1 MRLGA
6 EELIGASLGHCEI
19 RSILGAG
26 GMAVVYR
33 GYQPNLER
41 EVAIKVLPPSYKTDP
56 AFLERFTR
64 EARAMAQLAH
74 PNIVTIH
81 DFGEEHDRVYI
92 VMAYIA
98 GGTLRDLLGG
108 PMNPQVVVRL
118 IRDVASALAYAHER
132 QIIHRDVK
140 PANVLLDGEGR
151 GILSD
156 FGIAKVLA
164 APDGVTRIGAG
175 VGTPEYMS
183 PEQCRGTVVDGRAD
197 IYALG
202 VLAYEMLT
210 GRTPFMAEEYAALAH
225 AHIYESP
232 PPPSAIN
239 PRISPAVQA
248 VVLKA
253 LAKEP
258 AYRFQHALEFAS
270 ALEQAVD
277 AQSAERASATTRRNI
292 GPMQRAVASDS
303 LPCPRCH
310 ALNRTSQYYCSTC
323 GTGLGVP
330 PRHTA
335 VHDTMPRRHTSAPAT
350 GVTCQACAAPNYP
363 NNRFCTTC
371 GQPLTPTGITCRQCG
386 ATNVPGQRYCTTC
399 GLPLG

>member
-1 MRLGA
+1 MGA
-6 EELIGASLGHCEI
+6 EELIGTSLGHCEI
-19 RSILGAG
+19 RSILGTG
-26 GMAVVYR
+26 GMAVVYL
-33 GYQPNLER
+33 GHQPNLDR
-41 EVAIKVLPPSYKTDP
+41 DIAIKVLPPTYKSDP
-56 AFLERFTR
+56 AFVERFKL

-81 DFGEEHDRVYI
+81 DFGEEHDRLYI
-92 VMAYIA
+92 VMAYIS

-132 QIIHRDVK
+132 HYIHRDVK
-140 PANVLLDGEGR
+140 PANVLLDGERR

-156 FGIAKVLA
+156 FGIAKVMA
-164 APDGVTRIGAG
+164 ARDGVTRVGAG

-202 VLAYEMLT
+202 VLTYEMLT
-210 GRTPFMAEEYAALAH
+210 GRTPFIADDYAALAH

-277 AQSAERASATTRRNI
+277 AQSAERGSAATRRNI
-292 GPMQRAVASDS
+292 GQMQRAVASDT
-303 LPCPRCH
+303 LPCPRCT
-310 ALNRTSQYYCSTC
+310 ALNRASQLYCSTC
-323 GTGLGVP
+323 GASLG
-330 PRHTA
+330 A
-335 VHDTMPRRHTSAPAT
+335 QPRRTAIHDMAPRRLTSAPTT
-350 GVTCQACAAPNYP
+350 GVVCQACAASNYP

-371 GQPLTPTGITCRQCG
+371 GQPLTPTGITCRTCG
-386 ATNVPGQRYCTTC
+386 APNVPGQRYCTTC
-399 GLPLG
+399 GHSLG

>member
-1 MRLGA
+1 LGA
-6 EELIGASLGHCEI
+6 EELIGTSLGHCEI

-33 GYQPNLER
+33 GYQPNLDR
-41 EVAIKVLPPSYKTDP
+41 DVAIKVLPPTYKSDP
-56 AFLERFTR
+56 AFLERFKL

-81 DFGEEHDRVYI
+81 DFGEEHDRLYI
-92 VMAYIA
+92 VMAYIG
-98 GGTLRDLLGG
+98 GGTLRDQLGG

-118 IRDVASALAYAHER
+118 VRDVASALAYAHER
-132 QIIHRDVK
+132 HIIHRDVK

-156 FGIAKVLA
+156 FGIAKVMA
-164 APDGVTRIGAG
+164 ARDGVTRAGAG

-183 PEQCRGTVVDGRAD
+183 PEQCRGAVVDGRAD

-202 VLAYEMLT
+202 VLAYEMLA
-210 GRTPFMAEEYAALAH
+210 GRTPFIADDYAALAH
-225 AHIYESP
+225 AHIYETP
-232 PPPSAIN
+232 PPPSAVN

-248 VVLKA
+248 VLLKA

-277 AQSAERASATTRRNI
+277 AQSAERASATTRRNL
-292 GPMQRAVASDS
+292 GPMQRAVASDAV
-303 LPCPRCH
+303 PCPRCN
-310 ALNRTSQYYCSTC
+310 ALNRASQYYCSTC
-323 GTGLGVP
+323 GAPLG
-330 PRHTA
+330 A
-335 VHDTMPRRHTSAPAT
+335 APRRTAIHDMAPRRVTGAPAT
-350 GVTCQACAAPNYP
+350 GVICQACAAANYP

-371 GQPLTPTGITCRQCG
+371 GQPLTPTGITCARCG
-386 ATNVPGQRYCTTC
+386 AANVPGQRYCTAC
-399 GLPLG
+399 GRPLG

>member
-1 MRLGA
+1 LGA
-6 EELIGASLGHCEI
+6 EELIGTSLGNCEI
-19 RSILGAG
+19 RGILGSG

-33 GYQPNLER
+33 GFQPNLER
-41 EVAIKVLPPSYKTDP
+41 DVAIKVLPPTYKQDP
-56 AFLERFTR
+56 AFLERFKL

-81 DFGEEHDRVYI
+81 DFGEENDRLYI

-98 GGTLRDLLGG
+98 GGTLRERLGG
-108 PMNPQVVVRL
+108 PLNPQLVVRH

-132 QIIHRDVK
+132 HIVHRDVK
-140 PANVLLDGEGR
+140 PANVLLDGAGR

-156 FGIAKVLA
+156 FGIAKVMA
-164 APDGVTRIGAG
+164 AREGVTRVGAG

-183 PEQCRGTVVDGRAD
+183 PEQCRGTMVDGRAD

-210 GRTPFMAEEYAALAH
+210 GRTPFIAEDYAALAH
-225 AHIYESP
+225 AHIYENP

-239 PRISPAVQA
+239 PRISPAVQS

-258 AYRFQHALEFAS
+258 AHRFQHALEFAS
-270 ALEQAVD
+270 ALELAVD
-277 AQSAERASATTRRNI
+277 AQSAERGSATTRRNF
-292 GPMQRAVASDS
+292 GLPPLSAASDAV
-303 LPCPRCH
+303 PCPHCNGLNH
-310 ALNRTSQYYCSTC
+310 ASQRFCSTC
-323 GTGLGVP
+323 GASLGAQPRRTAILDQP
-330 PRHTA
+330 PR
-335 VHDTMPRRHTSAPAT
+335 RLTSAPG
-350 GVTCQACAAPNYP
+350 GVTCPGCAAPNYP

-371 GQPLTPTGITCRQCG
+371 GHALTPTGIPCRGCG
-386 ATNVPGQRYCTTC
+386 AANVPGQRYCTRC
-399 GLPLG
+399 GQPLG

>member
-1 MRLGA
+1 LGA
-6 EELIGASLGHCEI
+6 EELIGTSLGHCEI
-19 RSILGAG
+19 RSILGSG

-33 GYQPNLER
+33 GYQTNLDR
-41 EVAIKVLPPSYKTDP
+41 EVAIKVLPPTYKKDP
-56 AFLERFTR
+56 AFLERFKL

-81 DFGEEHDRVYI
+81 DFGEESDRLFI

-98 GGTLRDLLGG
+98 GGTLRDRLGG
-108 PMNPQVVVRL
+108 PMNPQLVVRH
-118 IRDVASALAYAHER
+118 IRDVGSALAYAHER
-132 QIIHRDVK
+132 HIVHRDVK

-156 FGIAKVLA
+156 FGIAKVMA
-164 APDGVTRIGAG
+164 AREGVTRVGAG

-210 GRTPFMAEEYAALAH
+210 GRTPFIAEDYAALAH
-225 AHIYESP
+225 AHIYEPP

-258 AYRFQHALEFAS
+258 AYRFQHALEFAG
-270 ALEQAVD
+270 ALEQAVE
-277 AQSAERASATTRRNI
+277 AQSAERGSAPTRRNT
-292 GPMQRAVASDS
+292 GLAAPLPLPSDAV
-303 LPCPRCH
+303 PCPRCN
-310 ALNRTSQYYCSTC
+310 ALNRASQYFCSTC
-323 GTGLGVP
+323 GGPLGAQP
-330 PRHTA
+330 QRTA
-335 VHDTMPRRHTSAPAT
+335 IVEQKPRRHTSAPAT
-350 GVTCQACAAPNYP
+350 GVTCPSCAASNYP
-363 NNRFCTTC
+363 NNRYCTTCGHALMPSGIACRQCGAANVPGQRFCTTC
-371 GQPLTPTGITCRQCG
+371 GQS
-386 ATNVPGQRYCTTC
+386 
-399 GLPLG
+399 LG

>member
-1 MRLGA
+1 VGA
-6 EELIGASLGHCEI
+6 EELIGTTLGNCRI
-19 RSILGAG
+19 RSILGSG

-33 GYQPNLER
+33 GYQPNLDR
-41 EVAIKVLPPSYKTDP
+41 EIAIKVLPPTYKKDP
-56 AFLERFTR
+56 AFLERFKL
-64 EARAMAQLAH
+64 EARAMAQLTH

-81 DFGEEHDRVYI
+81 DFGEENDRLYI

-98 GGTLRDLLGG
+98 GGTLRDRLGG
-108 PMNPQVVVRL
+108 PMNPQMVVQY

-132 QIIHRDVK
+132 QIVHRDVK

-156 FGIAKVLA
+156 FGIAKVRA
-164 APDGVTRIGAG
+164 ARDGVTRVGAG

-183 PEQCRGTVVDGRAD
+183 PEQCRGTAVDGRAD

-210 GRTPFMAEEYAALAH
+210 GRTPFIADDYAALAH
-225 AHIYESP
+225 AHIYETP
-232 PPPSAIN
+232 PPPSSIN

-258 AYRFQHALEFAS
+258 AHRFQHAMEFAT
-270 ALEQAVD
+270 ALQQAVD
-277 AQSAERASATTRRNI
+277 AQSAERGSATTRRNT
-292 GPMQRAVASDS
+292 GMVPRVVASDAVA
-303 LPCPRCH
+303 CPRCS
-310 ALNRTSQYYCSTC
+310 AVNRASQRFCSTC
-323 GTGLGVP
+323 GAPIGELPLG
-330 PRHTA
+330 A
-335 VHDTMPRRHTSAPAT
+335 VAYDASSRRLTSGPAG
-350 GVTCQACAAPNYP
+350 GVTCPACAAPNFP

-371 GQPLTPTGITCRQCG
+371 GTALTPSGITCRQCG
-386 ATNVPGQRYCTTC
+386 AANVPGQRYCTNC
-399 GLPLG
+399 GWPLG

>member
-1 MRLGA
+1 M
-6 EELIGASLGHCEI
+6 SLGHCEI
-19 RSILGAG
+19 RSILGSG

-33 GYQPNLER
+33 GYQPNLDR
-41 EVAIKVLPPSYKTDP
+41 EVAIKVLPPTYKKDP
-56 AFLERFTR
+56 AFLERFKL

-81 DFGEEHDRVYI
+81 DFGEENDRLFI

-98 GGTLRDLLGG
+98 GGTLRDRLGG
-108 PMNPQVVVRL
+108 PMNPQLVVRH

-132 QIIHRDVK
+132 QIVHRDVK

-156 FGIAKVLA
+156 FGIAKVMA
-164 APDGVTRIGAG
+164 AREGVTRVGAG

-210 GRTPFMAEEYAALAH
+210 GRTPFIADDYAALAH
-225 AHIYESP
+225 AHIYETP
-232 PPPSAIN
+232 TPPSAIN

-258 AYRFQHALEFAS
+258 AYRFQDALEFAS
-270 ALEQAVD
+270 ALAQSVE
-277 AQSAERASATTRRNI
+277 AQSAERGSAPTRRNT
-292 GPMQRAVASDS
+292 GLAPQAAASDA
-303 LPCPRCH
+303 LPCPHCNT
-310 ALNRTSQYYCSTC
+310 LNRASQYFCSTC
-323 GTGLGVP
+323 GGPLGVQPRRTAIIDQP
-330 PRHTA
+330 PR
-335 VHDTMPRRHTSAPAT
+335 RRLTSAPAT
-350 GVTCQACAAPNYP
+350 GVNCPACAAPNYP

-371 GQPLTPTGITCRQCG
+371 GHALTPSGIPCRRCG
-386 ATNVPGQRYCTTC
+386 AANVPGQRFCTTC
-399 GLPLG
+399 GQPLG